1 MGIKFCQFT
10 CLKNWQIDQNFRFPI
25 DLGFHC
31 LSEILCNSITKKLSL
46 KLFGPIIS
54 PINNK
59 HLLSEVKLQKLV
71 RKVVF

>member
-25 DLGFHC
+25 DLDWHC
-31 LSEILCNSITKKLSL
+31 LGEILCNSITKKWSL

>member
-25 DLGFHC
+25 DLGFYC
-31 LSEILCNSITKKLSL
+31 LGEILCNSIIKKMRF